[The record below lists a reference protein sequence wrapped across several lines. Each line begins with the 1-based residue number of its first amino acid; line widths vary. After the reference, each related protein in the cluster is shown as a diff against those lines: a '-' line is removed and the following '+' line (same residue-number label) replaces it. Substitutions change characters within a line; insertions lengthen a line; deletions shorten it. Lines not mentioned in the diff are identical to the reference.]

1 MEQAVLIFG
10 VLLALGWNALLLY
23 WSRGYLR
30 YAAVAM
36 FALNLLIGSPLFG
49 VIGWNLASQDVDTN
63 YVEGYGDVLVAVIV
77 GLANGVVA
85 LVGAIV
91 VALRKAPAAAAE
103 DARGDARKDRR
114 DPPR

>member
-1 MEQAVLIFG
+1 MEQAVLILG
-10 VLLALGWNALLLY
+10 VLLALGWNASLLY

-36 FALNLLIGSPLFG
+36 FALNLVVGSPLFG
-49 VIGWNLASQDVDTN
+49 VIAWNLASQDIDTN
-63 YVEGYGDVLVAVIV
+63 YVDGYGDVLVAVIV

-91 VALRKAPAAAAE
+91 VALRKAPAAAA
-103 DARGDARKDRR
+103 DAARENRR
-114 DPPR
+114 DPQR